1 MLKTTRVFLRDSRI
15 EDLDYIL
22 QIEKDASQTGFVN
35 HWSREKHEEA
45 QLNALTDHLIIE
57 TMDGTSV
64 GYLIGNQNP
73 DDNYELMRIVI
84 SKRGNS
90 YGKEA
95 IEALIKHAFKL
106 TTHRF
111 WLDVRSHNHKA
122 VTLYESMGFVTEG
135 ILREAVKFQDSYV
148 SVQVMSILR
157 REYEV

>member
-1 MLKTTRVFLRDSRI
+1 MTRVFLRGSRI

-57 TMDGTSV
+57 TTDGTSV

-122 VTLYESMGFVTEG
+122 ITLYESMGFVTEG
-135 ILREAVKFQDSYV
+135 ILRESVKFQDSYV

-157 REYEV
+157 HEYEV